1 MGWKEQLQPASFRG
15 VPFHVEGDDN
25 GGGRRGVL
33 HEYPLRDEP
42 LFEDQGRKARDGSLT
57 AFVIGDEY
65 MAARDS
71 LIKAL
76 EEKGSGELVHPW
88 LGRKTLSVVDFR
100 YRHSNREGG
109 MCRFDINFVEAGQQN
124 YPAASIATSQQSILS
139 VEVLE
144 QTAIDEFTET
154 FSVDG
159 LPAFGVLDAVTGAN
173 DIVATLEGA
182 LGSIGGVLSNPI
194 GSISEELGSLV
205 TDPLALANRMFSL
218 FNKAS
223 AVLGTGAR
231 LIAGYSDLDSLNFA
245 RAFTTLRAISLF
257 PESSRGG
264 NLTPTRTRMADNRD
278 ALNKLTRAALLT
290 QAAGMTAVM
299 PLPVYDDA
307 IRLRSETLAAL
318 DTESLEAED
327 DTYLALVDLRSK
339 VHTDMTS
346 RIQSAARLRDIRPA
360 EVGPALA
367 LSYEL
372 YETVDREGEII
383 ARNRLRH
390 PGFVPAE
397 TLKVLAS

>member
-1 MGWKEQLQPASFRG
+1 
-15 VPFHVEGDDN
+15 
-25 GGGRRGVL
+25 
-33 HEYPLRDEP
+33 
-42 LFEDQGRKARDGSLT
+42 
-57 AFVIGDEY
+57 
-65 MAARDS
+65 
-71 LIKAL
+71 
-76 EEKGSGELVHPW
+76 VHPW